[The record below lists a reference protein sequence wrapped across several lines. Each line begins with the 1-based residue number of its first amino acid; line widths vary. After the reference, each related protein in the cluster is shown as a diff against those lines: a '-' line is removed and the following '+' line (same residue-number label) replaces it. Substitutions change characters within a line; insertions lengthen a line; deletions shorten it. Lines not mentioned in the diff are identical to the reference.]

1 MSYPLSSISYQLF
14 ETIPSTSDWAKL
26 HLKPHFARQLT
37 AIYADEQTK
46 GRGQF
51 NRQWTSSKDLS
62 LTATWVFP
70 SPINQHY
77 LLSTAL
83 GKLFKDCLTSIGCKT
98 YLKWPNDLYYQGK
111 KLGGILIEVSSLNGV
126 NYVIC
131 GLGINVNH
139 TQKELQEIDQ
149 PATSIS
155 QITNIHI
162 PPKVLFEQITEQL
175 FIYLNQDVN
184 KSLKSIDFHELYQ
197 LPKESYAL
205 LEVSSLKLFK
215 PVKIIS
221 LDIDSLLIEESSGS
235 QHRFPLHDIKQ
246 LKSINPLSLS

>member
-26 HLKPHFARQLT
+26 HLKPHFASQLT

-51 NRQWTSSKDLS
+51 NRSWISSKDLS

-70 SPINQHY
+70 APINKHY

-83 GKLFKDCLTSIGCKT
+83 GKLFNDFLTSIGCKT

-111 KLGGILIEVSSLNGV
+111 KLGGILIEISPLDGV
-126 NYVIC
+126 DYVIC

-149 PATSIS
+149 PANSIS
-155 QITNIHI
+155 QATNIHI
-162 PPKVLFEQITEQL
+162 TPKILFEQITEQL
-175 FIYLNQDVN
+175 FIYLNQNVY
-184 KSLKSIDFHELYQ
+184 KSLKSIDFHKLYR
-197 LPKESYAL
+197 LPKESHAS
-205 LEVSSLKLFK
+205 LEVSSLKLFE

-221 LDIDSLLIEESSGS
+221 LDVDSLIVEESSGN
-235 QHRFPLHDIKQ
+235 QLRFPLHDIKQ
-246 LKSINPLSLS
+246 LKLINPLYQS